1 MAVTINA
8 STTAGLVQTA
18 DTTGNLNLQSNGTTI
33 AALTSAG
40 LAVTGAGTFST
51 TLGVTGTS
59 TLATVNASGSILASN
74 GGNYLFTGAAP
85 VYIGGRST
93 TGDGYIGVNM
103 KIGVGN
109 YVVNGFAGQ
118 IIFGTTGAWDFNT
131 AASGTAGNAVS
142 DTSKMT
148 ISNAGAVTIPGTL
161 AVTGAATL
169 SSTLAVGAVTATS
182 AATHTFNSSV
192 ASFAMNLNN
201 TSGGSPNG
209 LSVYYSSGV
218 NGTGNP
224 FLFCSDGASVERATI
239 RSNGGLAN
247 FSANNVNLSDATVK
261 SRIEPMG
268 TQWDAWKKIEWM
280 KFKYDDQTHDDWNY
294 GYTAQN
300 IESIYPELVD
310 AWQPNDENSTL
321 KAVYSEDLKNIT
333 GSVLQEAQLR
343 IEQLEAR
350 LAALEAK

>member
-18 DTTGNLNLQSNGTTI
+18 DTTGNLSLQSNGTTI

-40 LAVTGAGTFST
+40 LAVTGAGSFST
-51 TLGVTGTS
+51 TLGVTGAISFSS
-59 TLATVNASGSILASN
+59 TLAGSVSTNATS
-74 GGNYLFTGAAP
+74 P
-85 VYIGGRST
+85 
-93 TGDGYIGVNM
+93 
-103 KIGVGN
+103 
-109 YVVNGFAGQ
+109 
-118 IIFGTTGAWDFNT
+118 TTGAIT
-131 AASGTAGNAVS
+131 TAGGVGIARDLYVGNIMFVGTDGVTNGIIRVTGVAQDMFLQTNATTRLS
-142 DTSKMT
+142 
-148 ISNAGAVTIPGTL
+148 ISNTGAVTIPGTL
-161 AVTGAATL
+161 GVTGAATL

-201 TSGGSPNG
+201 TSGSSPNG

-310 AWQPNDENSTL
+310 AWQPGKEDSTL
-321 KAVYSEDLKNIT
+321 KAVYSEDLKNIN

-350 LAALEAK
+350 LAALESK